1 MNAYEVNKVNVS
13 LIPARGGSKEIPK
26 KNIVPFIQKPLI
38 AHSIELSIN
47 CPLVDITFVSTNCK
61 EIADI
66 SREYGAIVPF
76 MRPDV
81 ISQDLSPDIETFEHF
96 INFIENN
103 LEYKSK
109 KFINNNLFN
118 KLFQL
123 ICKILPPTSK
133 CEIIH
138 TDLTNI
144 VFKFYNGFE
153 IKIENEERIVFTY
166 KELEVLCESSSEVEL
181 KSTLNTFYKKFP
193 KEFFIVENLK
203 LEDINMIIHLRATYP
218 LRSQELLQ
226 DCIQTFDKNKD
237 YDSLRTVIKFDKS
250 PFKMY
255 TISSENTESDS
266 NSSNLTPLFEV
277 LFSNDKG
284 IIKEPYNQCRQ
295 LLPQVYLHNGCIDI
309 VRTNTI
315 TYLHSMTGNKIYPYV
330 MDENKLL
337 DIDTVADLTLNEKI
351 HQCK

>member
-1 MNAYEVNKVNVS
+1 MNINKVNVS

-26 KNIVPFIQKPLI
+26 KNIVSFIQKPLI
-38 AHSIELSIN
+38 AHSIELSRN
-47 CPLVDITFVSTNCK
+47 CPLIDLTFVSTNCK

-76 MRPDV
+76 MRPEE

-96 INFIENN
+96 CNFIENN

-109 KFINNNLFN
+109 KFIQSN

-138 TDLTNI
+138 NNT
-144 VFKFYNGFE
+144 FKFYNGFE

-166 KELEVLCESSSEVEL
+166 KEFETVCESSSEVEL
-181 KSTLNTFYKKFP
+181 KSTLNTFYEKFP

-203 LEDINMIIHLRATYP
+203 LEDINMIVHLRATYP

-255 TISSENTESDS
+255 TISSENTESNS
-266 NSSNLTPLFEV
+266 NSNSNSKELTPLFEI

-309 VRTNTI
+309 VRINTI
-315 TYLHSMTGNKIYPYV
+315 TQFHSMTGNKIYPYV